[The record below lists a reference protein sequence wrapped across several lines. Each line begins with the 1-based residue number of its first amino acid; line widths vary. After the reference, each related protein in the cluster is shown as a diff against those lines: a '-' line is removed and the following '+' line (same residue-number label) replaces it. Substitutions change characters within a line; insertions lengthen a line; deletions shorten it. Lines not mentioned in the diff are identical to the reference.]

1 MHEDDTTSNGAKRR
15 TCGEGAPSLD
25 AAAVPAGKPV
35 ARTPAPLD
43 VRCLACGSA
52 DLDMSVHPRGDE
64 PVQCRQCGEWNT
76 YLRLEIAAV
85 ERVRQRLRRR

>member
-1 MHEDDTTSNGAKRR
+1 MQGDDTASNGGAGR
-15 TCGEGAPSLD
+15 TRGEGTPLPD
-25 AAAVPAGKPV
+25 AMAAPAGKP
-35 ARTPAPLD
+35 RIRPAPLA

>member
-1 MHEDDTTSNGAKRR
+1 
-15 TCGEGAPSLD
+15 
-25 AAAVPAGKPV
+25 
-35 ARTPAPLD
+35 
-43 VRCLACGSA
+43 
-52 DLDMSVHPRGDE
+52 MSVHPRGDE